1 MVAPC
6 KKAKEEQMD
15 KIKAKLK
22 ELGLS
27 DEQINEFVKE
37 AINDKFIPKHRFD
50 EVNEKNK
57 QLESDVKERDTQITN
72 LKKFEGDNA
81 TLKSKIE
88 ELENANKQKDE
99 ENAKAIKSLKIDNA
113 INYALDGKV
122 EKGYADLVLGLINKE
137 DIILKDDGTVAGL
150 DEQIEKIK
158 TDKPKLFKEAGEDDG
173 EDNKGE
179 SKGWSFKGDDPND
192 SQKQTR
198 KSISENFVAS
208 LLNDNKQV
216 SEATAKATEHY
227 FGKEQ

>member
-1 MVAPC
+1 
-6 KKAKEEQMD
+6 MD

-158 TDKPKLFKEAGEDDG
+158 TDKPKLFKEAGEDGG

-179 SKGWSFKGDDPND
+179 GKGWSFKGDDPND

>member
-1 MVAPC
+1 
-6 KKAKEEQMD
+6 MD
-15 KIKAKLK
+15 KIKAVLK
-22 ELGLS
+22 EMGLS
-27 DEQINEFVKE
+27 DEQIEKFIKD

-81 TLKSKIE
+81 TLKTKIE
-88 ELENANKQKDE
+88 ELETANKQKDE
-99 ENAKAIKSLKIDNA
+99 ENAKAIKELKIDNA

-122 EKGYADLVLGLINKE
+122 EKGYTDLVLGLISKD

-158 TDKPKLFKEAGEDDG
+158 ADKPKLFKEVSEGDEGD
-173 EDNKGE
+173 EN
-179 SKGWSFKGDDPND
+179 KGWSFKGDDPND
-192 SQKQTR
+192 SQKQTK
-198 KSISENFVAS
+198 KSISENFVNS
-208 LLNDNKQV
+208 LLNDNKQI
-216 SEATAKATEHY
+216 SEATTKATEHY

>member
-1 MVAPC
+1 
-6 KKAKEEQMD
+6 MD

-27 DEQINEFVKE
+27 DEQIEQFIKD

-57 QLESDVKERDTQITN
+57 QLETDVKERDTQIAN

-81 TLKSKIE
+81 TLKSKID
-88 ELENANKQKDE
+88 ELEASNKQKDE
-99 ENAKAIKSLKIDNA
+99 ENAKAIKELKIDNA

-122 EKGYADLVLGLINKE
+122 EKGYGDLVLGLIDKTS
-137 DIILKDDGTVAGL
+137 IILKDDGTVAGL

-158 TDKPKLFKEAGEDDG
+158 TDKPKLFKEVGEGDG
-173 EDNKGE
+173 DGGDNKD
-179 SKGWSFKGDDPND
+179 KGWSFKGDDPND
-192 SQKQTR
+192 SQKHTK
-198 KSISENFVAS
+198 KSISENFVSS

-216 SEATAKATEHY
+216 SEATTKATEHY

>member
-1 MVAPC
+1 
-6 KKAKEEQMD
+6 MD

-22 ELGLS
+22 EFELS
-27 DEQINEFVKE
+27 DEQIDKFIKE
-37 AINDKFIPKHRFD
+37 AINDRFIPKHRFD

-57 QLESDVKERDTQITN
+57 QLENDVKERDTQITN

-81 TLKSKIE
+81 TLKTKIE
-88 ELENANKQKDE
+88 ELETANKQKDE
-99 ENAKAIKSLKIDNA
+99 ENAKAIKELKIDNA

-122 EKGYADLVLGLINKE
+122 EKGYADLVLGLINKA

-158 TDKPKLFKEAGEDDG
+158 TDKPKLFKEVGNGEEDG
-173 EDNKGE
+173 GE
-179 SKGWSFKGDDPND
+179 HNKGWSFKGDDPND
-192 SQKQTR
+192 SQKQTK
-198 KSISENFVAS
+198 KSISENFVNS

-216 SEATAKATEHY
+216 SEATTKASEHY